1 MQIFQ
6 SKALDVVTL
15 QINFN
20 IQLKEITTHFL
31 KIFQNPQQG
40 RIFSNYFYKISYSGN
55 PESDKDAIC

>member
-6 SKALDVVTL
+6 SKALDMVTL

-31 KIFQNPQQG
+31 KIFQSPQQG
-40 RIFSNYFYKISYSGN
+40 QIFSNYFYKISYSDN